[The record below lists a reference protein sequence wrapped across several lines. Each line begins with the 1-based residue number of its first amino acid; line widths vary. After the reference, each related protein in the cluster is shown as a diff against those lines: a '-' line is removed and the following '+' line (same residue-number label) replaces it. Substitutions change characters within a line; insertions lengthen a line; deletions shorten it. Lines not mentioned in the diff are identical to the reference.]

1 MTLGYSW
8 ILLAGFTG
16 QFSMAPAAFAMIG
29 GYFTALLN
37 FHLGATLWIGI
48 PAAIIG
54 SALLGFLLG
63 ATVLRL
69 KGPYLSLTT
78 LAFAEIARVFIGNSH
93 EFTRGDQG
101 LNVPTLMDDRIA
113 YYYFFLALVI
123 LMGSLIFLLMRSK
136 YGGYLLAIR
145 DDADAAE
152 SRGIPVVRFKLL
164 AFTIS
169 SAMCGFAGCMYGT
182 FSQLVSPEMGLL
194 QQTGL
199 IISMVVIGGIGS
211 ITGPVLGALLVYLSS
226 EWLRDIGNI
235 QLIVFAL
242 LVMIFARF
250 FRTGLWG
257 IFLEI
262 YARLK
267 SKKHN

>member
-1 MTLGYSW
+1 
-8 ILLAGFTG
+8 
-16 QFSMAPAAFAMIG
+16 
-29 GYFTALLN
+29 
-37 FHLGATLWIGI
+37 
-48 PAAIIG
+48 
-54 SALLGFLLG
+54 
-63 ATVLRL
+63 
-69 KGPYLSLTT
+69 
-78 LAFAEIARVFIGNSH
+78 
-93 EFTRGDQG
+93 
-101 LNVPTLMDDRIA
+101 
-113 YYYFFLALVI
+113 
-123 LMGSLIFLLMRSK
+123 
-136 YGGYLLAIR
+136 
-145 DDADAAE
+145 
-152 SRGIPVVRFKLL
+152 
-164 AFTIS
+164 
-169 SAMCGFAGCMYGT
+169 MCGFAGCMYGT